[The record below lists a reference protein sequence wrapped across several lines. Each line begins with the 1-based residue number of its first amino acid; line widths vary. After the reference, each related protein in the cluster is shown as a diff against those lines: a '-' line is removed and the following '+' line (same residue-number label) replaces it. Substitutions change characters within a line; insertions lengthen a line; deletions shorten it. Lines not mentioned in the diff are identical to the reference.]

1 MPFASS
7 TRPLPMLSPVSP
19 AGFFP
24 RPSAR
29 PSVELQ
35 LSRPNVQ
42 VDISAW
48 AFHCHSPS
56 YIPKML
62 TICSFLTLRT
72 PNSPGQRS
80 KLLERLF
87 LLWPGGGAFPLLPPP
102 SPSSVPSSVP
112 SWAIS
117 PRGSQAAPPSGDPS
131 HPSWVMAALMLMVPP
146 LSVQFSSV
154 AQSCLTLCNPMNA
167 RPPCPS
173 TTPGVYPNPCPLIP

>member
-1 MPFASS
+1 MWPLQFSPVSYGLCSGGPFSVPFASS

-87 LLWPGGGAFPLLPPP
+87 LLWPG
-102 SPSSVPSSVP
+102 SVPGPGLRSCKKKKLISFP
-112 SWAIS
+112 WKHARRSCNTFLAIDHLLGSGRS
-117 PRGSQAAPPSGDPS
+117 PHGSRG
-131 HPSWVMAALMLMVPP
+131 
-146 LSVQFSSV
+146 
-154 AQSCLTLCNPMNA
+154 
-167 RPPCPS
+167 
-173 TTPGVYPNPCPLIP
+173 